1 MAYNFKYI
9 YVTCIIIM
17 TTQISSCGLYSF
29 SGTSISENVR
39 TFCVYYMKNNA
50 QLIQPNLSNNLTE
63 ELKTKCLNETN
74 LTWKDQD
81 SDIVFSGNI
90 EKYSIQP
97 ISIQNNETAAQNR
110 LTIKVNITYQNKIDD
125 SQNFKKTFSHYAD
138 FDSMENFIEIED
150 ELNSIIISNLVE
162 DIFNSALV
170 NW

>member
-50 QLIQPNLSNNLTE
+50 QLIQPNLSNDLTE

-90 EKYSIQP
+90 EKF
-97 ISIQNNETAAQNR
+97 T
-110 LTIKVNITYQNKIDD
+110 KI
-125 SQNFKKTFSHYAD
+125 
-138 FDSMENFIEIED
+138 I
-150 ELNSIIISNLVE
+150 
-162 DIFNSALV
+162 
-170 NW
+170 